1 MTDDDHIL
9 DPELADM
16 GEHLLRSRPVPAAA
30 FRGDLRRR
38 LMADRGP
45 RRPQRLWLR
54 VAATSG
60 SGLVLLAVAAIGVL
74 GAGPLAS

>member
-1 MTDDDHIL
+1 MNDDDIL
-9 DPELADM
+9 EPELAEVGDR
-16 GEHLLRSRPVPAAA
+16 LRRSRPVPAAA